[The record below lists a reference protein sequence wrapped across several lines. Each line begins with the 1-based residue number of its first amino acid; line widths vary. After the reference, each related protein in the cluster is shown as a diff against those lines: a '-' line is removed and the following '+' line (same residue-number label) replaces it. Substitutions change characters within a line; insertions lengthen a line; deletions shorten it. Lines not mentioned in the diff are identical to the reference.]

1 VRVYAVIHSELIAD
15 DPLQACKVTFFDYA
29 IGAWDHIQK
38 IRDSLPPWSDKQSH
52 AFDNK
57 IGNGKVPIP
66 RIEWG
71 ETTSFTFDEGD
82 TPNQVITFFSFWR
95 PYGDWTLVIDVTENQ
110 PKLSKTLDI
119 VCDHVANHYE
129 SGYLAKFTAK
139 LRRQE
144 PSVWRSKASAWLYF
158 PIAEIRSDPY
168 SAF

>member
-1 VRVYAVIHSELIAD
+1 MRVYAVIHSQLIAD

-38 IRDSLPPWSDKQSH
+38 IRDSLPPWSDKQPN

-71 ETTSFTFDEGD
+71 ETTSFTFDDD

-95 PYGDWTLVIDVTENQ
+95 PYGDWTLVIDVTKNH
-110 PKLSKTLDI
+110 PKLSKTLDV
-119 VCDHVANHYE
+119 VCEKIGAHPHD
-129 SGYLAKFTAK
+129 SGLHHFVSEIHRGLPAKWDGPTLFYPV
-139 LRRQE
+139 L
-144 PSVWRSKASAWLYF
+144 
-158 PIAEIRSDPY
+158 EIHSDPQLL
-168 SAF
+168 F